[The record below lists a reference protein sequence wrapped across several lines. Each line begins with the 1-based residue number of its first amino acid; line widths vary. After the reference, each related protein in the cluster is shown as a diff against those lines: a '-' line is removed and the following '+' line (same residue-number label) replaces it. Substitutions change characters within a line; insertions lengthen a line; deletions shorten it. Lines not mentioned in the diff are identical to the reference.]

1 MIMMHTM
8 MRTMTMM
15 SATKKTMMTCW
26 QGAVLLAGHGRPQKR
41 GQAPPEFDHGHHQD
55 HHHQDHHQDHQ
66 DDDDDDDDDDCL
78 TRKAAVGLIVR
89 QQLKKSRRG
98 GS

>member
-1 MIMMHTM
+1 MMSAM
-8 MRTMTMM
+8 MRTT
-15 SATKKTMMTCW
+15 MTCW
-26 QGAVLLAGHGRPQKR
+26 QGAVLLAGHDRPQKR
-41 GQAPPEFDHGHHQD
+41 GLAPPEFDHGHHQD
-55 HHHQDHHQDHQ
+55 HHHQDHQDHHHHQDHQ
-66 DDDDDDDDDDCL
+66 EYDDDDDDDCL